1 MYNRMKLEMAEMS
14 DNEGESDGNTGDAGE
29 SEAES
34 SAPEKI
40 SKKDELMK
48 HRSAADNKGSKPL
61 VEYDTTDSET
71 DTKGTSCARD
81 SPAVC
86 ASPNTACYS
95 LY

>member
-14 DNEGESDGNTGDAGE
+14 DNESVSDGNTGDAGE

-40 SKKDELMK
+40 SKKDELIK
-48 HRSAADNKGSKPL
+48 HCPAADNKGSKPL
-61 VEYDTTDSET
+61 VEYDTTDSEM
-71 DTKGTSCARD
+71 DAKGTSTSRD
-81 SPAVC
+81 SLEVC
-86 ASPNTACYS
+86 AWANAACYP